1 MAKELTPAEIKRA
14 TERVEDAF
22 IATGRTLE
30 RLTKQRGVAPMLRL
44 IEQAHADLERKLRNL
59 GKPGETFT
67 EVQRQALL
75 AQYRAMM
82 VQLQPR
88 MVRTLGEA
96 SREAQ
101 VAGIRDLVKL
111 VAIGEAEFE
120 GVVTPLP
127 LEQAARMAGIIDA
140 DRASLLRQH
149 EVSIR
154 TYGMQSIGEAEQFLA
169 QSFMQAKG
177 YAETTSGLLSM
188 VEGSRYRAERIVRTE
203 CLVGDTRVSG
213 AMVRAVHRRAYS
225 GPVVEIVT
233 AGGRKFTTT
242 PNHPMLTRRGWV
254 GSGSLSEGDDLV
266 CDGRQEDFGTT
277 SDEDVAARPTTIGE
291 IFDSIATVGFGERVR
306 TAQPDFHGDGMD
318 GNVDI
323 RRPLRMLHVG
333 RFSALRKPLTEN
345 VFTPS
350 DSTAS
355 LFCGACGGLLPV
367 NQLCGVCDAANSV
380 TGCADAKLDATDV
393 QSKSVG
399 QLLGGFAS
407 HVPSHDL
414 GIGQVA
420 TVSRV
425 RASGTVEVEPSLA
438 SIANDAGLLNHP
450 ADPFCCTSKP
460 LTDLND
466 RQAIQIETDRVV
478 SLRVRQFSGHVF
490 NLTTEDGYFSVDGA
504 YTGNC
509 SFAYNTAHATAIDDA
524 SELVDGLM
532 RRWTEYVDDATGR
545 PLDARVANDSLVLH
559 GQVCFQPE
567 GATMEARSTFL
578 VGGTGG
584 FTMPPDGRVNAKL
597 WGKRYAH
604 PPNRPNDR
612 SRLVPWKPTWGV
624 PAYMVVH
631 GVRMDVRKALAMMK
645 GAEADEVL
653 DVAEGEAI
661 PEQKLASEDAVDA
674 SRAAFRREQERRNAE
689 ARARHERSRRSRS

>member
-1 MAKELTPAEIKRA
+1 MAKELTPAEFKRA
-14 TERVEDAF
+14 VERVEDAF
-22 IATGRTLE
+22 LATGRTLE

-44 IEQAHADLERKLRNL
+44 IEQAHADLERKVRNL

-75 AQYRAMM
+75 AQYRAML

-127 LEQAARMAGIIDA
+127 LEQAARMAGIIDK

-154 TYGMQSIGEAEQFLA
+154 TYGTQSIAEAEQFLA

-203 CLVGDTRVSG
+203 C
-213 AMVRAVHRRAYS
+213 
-225 GPVVEIVT
+225 
-233 AGGRKFTTT
+233 
-242 PNHPMLTRRGWV
+242 
-254 GSGSLSEGDDLV
+254 
-266 CDGRQEDFGTT
+266 
-277 SDEDVAARPTTIGE
+277 
-291 IFDSIATVGFGERVR
+291 
-306 TAQPDFHGDGMD
+306 
-318 GNVDI
+318 
-323 RRPLRMLHVG
+323 
-333 RFSALRKPLTEN
+333 
-345 VFTPS
+345 
-350 DSTAS
+350 
-355 LFCGACGGLLPV
+355 
-367 NQLCGVCDAANSV
+367 
-380 TGCADAKLDATDV
+380 
-393 QSKSVG
+393 
-399 QLLGGFAS
+399 
-407 HVPSHDL
+407 
-414 GIGQVA
+414 
-420 TVSRV
+420 
-425 RASGTVEVEPSLA
+425 
-438 SIANDAGLLNHP
+438 
-450 ADPFCCTSKP
+450 
-460 LTDLND
+460 
-466 RQAIQIETDRVV
+466 
-478 SLRVRQFSGHVF
+478 
-490 NLTTEDGYFSVDGA
+490 
-504 YTGNC
+504 
-509 SFAYNTAHATAIDDA
+509 SFAYNSGHATAIDDA
-524 SELVDGLM
+524 AELVDGLM

-567 GATMEARSTFL
+567 GATFEGRSTFL

-624 PAYMVVH
+624 PAYMVVN
-631 GVRMDVRKALAMMK
+631 GQRMDVRKALAMMK

-661 PEQKLASEDAVDA
+661 PEQKLASEEAVDA
-674 SRAAFRREQERRNAE
+674 ARAAFRREQERRNAE
-689 ARARHERSRRSRS
+689 APPRRAPRPPTAAPQPKPQPRRPELRSSAFDDTLALPVIEPRKALPAPRPIETTVPPTAPVRMSRKEYGDASRSYVDTLTSAERQALAAYSEARYLPINRALRAGVDIPETDNARETARLVDEALAKAKPLEKPMVLERGLAAIWRNDEKVQLKVGDEYIDPAYVSTTATQFQKLTSLFRKKDIHMRITVPPGVRVGFISAADPIRGKALLKSETEALLPRGLRFRVTGVKRKGPLKQLIDVEVIPE

>member
-1 MAKELTPAEIKRA
+1 VAKELTPAELKRA

-22 IATGRTLE
+22 LATGSTLE

-44 IEQAHADLERKLRNL
+44 IEQAHADLERKVRNL

-101 VAGIRDLVKL
+101 IAGIRDLVKL
-111 VAIGEAEFE
+111 VALGEAEFE

-154 TYGMQSIGEAEQFLA
+154 TYGVQSIGEAEQFLA

-177 YAETTSGLLSM
+177 YAETTSALLSM

-203 CLVGDTRVSG
+203 T
-213 AMVRAVHRRAYS
+213 
-225 GPVVEIVT
+225 
-233 AGGRKFTTT
+233 
-242 PNHPMLTRRGWV
+242 
-254 GSGSLSEGDDLV
+254 
-266 CDGRQEDFGTT
+266 
-277 SDEDVAARPTTIGE
+277 
-291 IFDSIATVGFGERVR
+291 
-306 TAQPDFHGDGMD
+306 
-318 GNVDI
+318 
-323 RRPLRMLHVG
+323 
-333 RFSALRKPLTEN
+333 
-345 VFTPS
+345 
-350 DSTAS
+350 
-355 LFCGACGGLLPV
+355 
-367 NQLCGVCDAANSV
+367 
-380 TGCADAKLDATDV
+380 
-393 QSKSVG
+393 
-399 QLLGGFAS
+399 
-407 HVPSHDL
+407 
-414 GIGQVA
+414 
-420 TVSRV
+420 
-425 RASGTVEVEPSLA
+425 
-438 SIANDAGLLNHP
+438 
-450 ADPFCCTSKP
+450 
-460 LTDLND
+460 
-466 RQAIQIETDRVV
+466 
-478 SLRVRQFSGHVF
+478 
-490 NLTTEDGYFSVDGA
+490 
-504 YTGNC
+504 
-509 SFAYNTAHATAIDDA
+509 SFAYNAAHATAIDDA

-567 GATMEARSTFL
+567 GATFEGRSTFL

-597 WGKRYAH
+597 WGRRYAH

-624 PAYMVVH
+624 PAYMVVN
-631 GVRMDVRKALAMMK
+631 GVRMDVRKALALMK

-653 DVAEGEAI
+653 DVAEGEAM

-689 ARARHERSRRSRS
+689 AAPRRPLRAPTPTPEPAPAARRETTTKAPVRSFARDEPLVLPFIEPRKALPAPRSLDVVAPPPPAPRKMTRKEYGDESRQYVESLTTAERQALAAYSEARYMPINNALRKGVTIPDVDNARETAQFVDSALAKAKPLDKTMVLERGLAAIWRNDEKVQLKVGDEYIDPAYVSTTAAQFQKLSSLFRRKDIHMRITVPAGVRVGFISAADPVRGKALLKSETEALLPRGLRFRVTSVKRKGPLKQLIDVEVVPE

>member
-1 MAKELTPAEIKRA
+1 MAKELTPAELKRA

-22 IATGRTLE
+22 LATGRTLE

-44 IEQAHADLERKLRNL
+44 IEQAHADLERKVRNL

-101 VAGIRDLVKL
+101 IAGIRDLVKL
-111 VAIGEAEFE
+111 VALGEAEFE

-127 LEQAARMAGIIDA
+127 LEQAARMAGIIDK

-154 TYGMQSIGEAEQFLA
+154 TYGVQSIGEAETFLA
-169 QSFMQAKG
+169 QSFMQARG

-203 CLVGDTRVSG
+203 T
-213 AMVRAVHRRAYS
+213 
-225 GPVVEIVT
+225 
-233 AGGRKFTTT
+233 
-242 PNHPMLTRRGWV
+242 
-254 GSGSLSEGDDLV
+254 
-266 CDGRQEDFGTT
+266 
-277 SDEDVAARPTTIGE
+277 
-291 IFDSIATVGFGERVR
+291 
-306 TAQPDFHGDGMD
+306 
-318 GNVDI
+318 
-323 RRPLRMLHVG
+323 
-333 RFSALRKPLTEN
+333 
-345 VFTPS
+345 
-350 DSTAS
+350 
-355 LFCGACGGLLPV
+355 
-367 NQLCGVCDAANSV
+367 
-380 TGCADAKLDATDV
+380 
-393 QSKSVG
+393 
-399 QLLGGFAS
+399 
-407 HVPSHDL
+407 
-414 GIGQVA
+414 
-420 TVSRV
+420 
-425 RASGTVEVEPSLA
+425 
-438 SIANDAGLLNHP
+438 
-450 ADPFCCTSKP
+450 
-460 LTDLND
+460 
-466 RQAIQIETDRVV
+466 
-478 SLRVRQFSGHVF
+478 
-490 NLTTEDGYFSVDGA
+490 
-504 YTGNC
+504 

-567 GATMEARSTFL
+567 GATFEGRSTFL

-624 PAYMVVH
+624 PAYMVVN

-689 ARARHERSRRSRS
+689 ARARRERSRRSRS